1 MEKLDKNMTLKDEC
15 SHFSCKIRIGQRK
28 RYKEKNFR
36 APQKIVLAKE
46 RKDVKTTNRNF
57 YK

>member
-1 MEKLDKNMTLKDEC
+1 MTLKNEC
-15 SHFSCKIRIGQRK
+15 SHFSCKIHIGQRK

-46 RKDVKTTNRNF
+46 HKDAKTTNRNF
-57 YK
+57 YT